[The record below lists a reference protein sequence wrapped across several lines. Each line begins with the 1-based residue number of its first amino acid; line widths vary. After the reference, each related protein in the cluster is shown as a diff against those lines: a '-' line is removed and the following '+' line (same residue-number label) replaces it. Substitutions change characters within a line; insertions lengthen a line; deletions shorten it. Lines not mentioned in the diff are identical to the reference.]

1 MNNHAAGHHRRK
13 GRRHTE
19 LYRKKPREAM
29 LPLTPDRQQASIP
42 RETAGR
48 SRCAATPH
56 RPGSVPRFEKT
67 SRFDHRTAPCRLAP
81 RRGPAPV
88 SRIAGQKRRL
98 DTENAP
104 QHAPIEAGPDLK
116 TGSASQP
123 REQRGRHKPYAAIP
137 NMGRERSASPAE
149 FERSRTPQDTR
160 FPQLPPRL
168 PGTAVQPAPLK

>member
-1 MNNHAAGHHRRK
+1 MRQGTTGAKGAGTQSSTGKSRERPCYRSHQIDNRPAFPGK
-13 GRRHTE
+13 LPADPDVPQPPIGRGQCPVS
-19 LYRKKPREAM
+19 KK
-29 LPLTPDRQQASIP
+29 
-42 RETAGR
+42 
-48 SRCAATPH
+48 
-56 RPGSVPRFEKT
+56 RP
-67 SRFDHRTAPCRLAP
+67 RFDHRTAPCRLAP